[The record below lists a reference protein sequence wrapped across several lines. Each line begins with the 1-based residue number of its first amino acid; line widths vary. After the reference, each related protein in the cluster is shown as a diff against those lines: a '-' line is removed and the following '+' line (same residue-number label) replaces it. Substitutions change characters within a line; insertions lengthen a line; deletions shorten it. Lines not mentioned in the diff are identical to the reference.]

1 MHKYLSPLILGIT
14 LLILAINANA
24 NAEGS
29 IAVEWAPF
37 IKASGVSDQE
47 LIKAADIVNIHF
59 LASQKGFIK
68 RELVKKSDSEY
79 ADIIHWQTKDNA
91 ITAGNAVGNC
101 VQCGEYFKLMD
112 MEASSKA
119 GAGFSHYEIIKTW

>member
-1 MHKYLSPLILGIT
+1 MHKYLSPLLLGIT
-14 LLILAINANA
+14 LLTSTINV

-47 LIKAADIVNIHF
+47 LIKAADLVNKDF
-59 LASQKGFIK
+59 LINQKGFIK
-68 RELVKKSDSEY
+68 RELVKKNDSEY

-91 ITAGNAVGNC
+91 ITAGNAVSNC
-101 VQCGEYFKLMD
+101 AQCGEYFKLMD

-119 GAGFSHYEIIKTW
+119 GAGFSHYEIIKIW